1 MVGYTKHGN
10 VAQKRSQSLLEA
22 FPVLSGQIR
31 HSVCLTSAKIPM
43 PLLLIVITTNRNDL
57 TGKAKVLICTGL
69 VGELCMLPD
78 IYDLI
83 FIGVMLSIFAIWF
96 SDNDWRE

>member
-1 MVGYTKHGN
+1 
-10 VAQKRSQSLLEA
+10 
-22 FPVLSGQIR
+22 
-31 HSVCLTSAKIPM
+31 
-43 PLLLIVITTNRNDL
+43 
-57 TGKAKVLICTGL
+57 
-69 VGELCMLPD
+69 MLPD